1 MHLILNFVVAV
12 NLRRFKVL
20 GHILNTWIMAR
31 KNARAGAHLA
41 LVSQA
46 AADMAA
52 EDLVID
58 VRNLVVHFKVHQGEV
73 AAVRNVSLQVRK
85 GETLCIVGESGSGK
99 SVTMQA
105 IMGLLPTPP
114 ARIVSGQAFL
124 GADRNVDLLS
134 LSHHEMRKY
143 LGSEIAMIFQDPLA
157 SLNPT
162 MTVER
167 QIEESLILHT
177 DLNATERYARVLE
190 LMELV
195 RIPEPKQRMQQFPHE
210 LSGGMRQRVM
220 IAMAL
225 ACNPKLLIADE
236 PTTALDVTIQAQ
248 ILSLLKDL
256 SVRLNM
262 ATILITHDLGVVA
275 QMADRVAVMYAG
287 KIVEEGS
294 VREIFHR
301 PRHPYTLALK
311 QAMPEGNARDSQRL
325 VSIQGTPPDLFQPPR
340 GCAFAARCHAAMSVC
355 HQYQPPAWGNETQ
368 RVSCWLHHDKATIQ
382 RQGMGIAELNAGAE
396 GANYVS

>member
-1 MHLILNFVVAV
+1 MLG
-12 NLRRFKVL
+12 NL
-20 GHILNTWIMAR
+20 LNTWILAR
-31 KNARAGAHLA
+31 KAATAGARRRGPTLA
-41 LVSQA
+41 EA
-46 AADMAA
+46 PAPA

-85 GETLCIVGESGSGK
+85 GETLCIVGESGCGK

-114 ARIVSGQAFL
+114 ARIVGGQAFL
-124 GADRNVDLLS
+124 GVDRDVDLLA
-134 LSHHEMRKY
+134 LSPKEMRKY
-143 LGSEIAMIFQDPLA
+143 LGKEVAMIFQDPLA

-162 MTVER
+162 MTVAR

-177 DLNATERYARVLE
+177 ELNAAERAARVLE
-190 LMELV
+190 LLELV
-195 RIPEPKQRMQQFPHE
+195 RIPEPKQRMEQFPHE

-225 ACNPKLLIADE
+225 ACSPKLLIADE

-287 KIVEEGS
+287 KIVEEGD
-294 VREIFHR
+294 VREIFQR

-311 QAMPEGNARDSQRL
+311 QAMPEDRVGERL
-325 VSIQGTPPDLFQPPR
+325 VSIPGTPPDLFQPPR
-340 GCAFAARCHAAMSVC
+340 GCAFAARCHAAMTVC
-355 HQYQPPAWGNETQ
+355 HQYQPPAWGHETQ
-368 RVSCWLHHDKATIQ
+368 KVSCWLHHTKAVGQ
-382 RQGMGIAELNAGAE
+382 REGLGIAELKLVSE
-396 GANYVS
+396 GGNHVGE